1 MPALRWAPA
10 DSPFPAC
17 AFLLSIVAPRS
28 IAVRAKSS
36 TEMRSHYVGA
46 LEYSYSDAPFDVGED
61 RSAKR
66 RDREQNAHWSH
77 SRQLA
82 YPVCDG
88 AYRHP
93 THRTPVS
100 RMAIVGER

>member
-10 DSPFPAC
+10 NSSCRAC
-17 AFLLSIVAPRS
+17 AFLLLIVAPRS
-28 IAVRAKSS
+28 IAVRAESS
-36 TEMRSHYVGA
+36 TGMSSWYVGA

-93 THRTPVS
+93 THRSEEHTS
-100 RMAIVGER
+100 ELQ